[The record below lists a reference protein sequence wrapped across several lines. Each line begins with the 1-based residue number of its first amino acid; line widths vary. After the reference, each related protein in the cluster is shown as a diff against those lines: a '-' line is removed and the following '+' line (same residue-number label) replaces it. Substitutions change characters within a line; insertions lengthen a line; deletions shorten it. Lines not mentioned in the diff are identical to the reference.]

1 MPDFNK
7 LSKPGL
13 IPVKVE
19 NQGSLITTQV
29 NKINFTGSGVTAS
42 VGQFNDLTILI
53 TGGGGSGVSSSYALI
68 VKAYC
73 WVFPLLKTPCQ
84 VVPPP

>member
-1 MPDFNK
+1 MSNFNK

-53 TGGGGSGVSSSYALI
+53 RVVS
-68 VKAYC
+68 
-73 WVFPLLKTPCQ
+73 
-84 VVPPP
+84 